1 MSSERVPSSAKT
13 LRSGAYT
20 PVASSVEPP
29 PESATMMRSPAKSCA
44 TPKNVRRA
52 STSPGITCG
61 LSPNSRRPS
70 SSSAALDASRAALVH
85 VVQTHTAPKA
95 RASSTNMRHA
105 ASTRSTAASQKRP
118 VASTP
123 SPKSV
128 ISVCL
133 DDSTIAPPSTCAS
146 TSRDDTVPKSIAATL
161 YRLQFVIA
169 GSPPGATR
177 LLAAGRDRL
186 TLDAVKSKQ
195 HVERLN
201 VPRRVLADFLNLL
214 GHFAGLLG
222 V

>member
-70 SSSAALDASRAALVH
+70 SSRAALDASRAALVH
-85 VVQTHTAPKA
+85 VVQTHAAPKV
-95 RASSTNMRHA
+95 RASSTNIRHA
-105 ASTRSTAASQKRP
+105 SSTRSTAVSQKRP

-123 SPKSV
+123 SPRSV

-133 DDSTIAPPSTCAS
+133 DDSTIAPASTCAN
-146 TSRDDTVPKSIAATL
+146 TSRDDTVPRSIAATL
-161 YRLQFVIA
+161 
-169 GSPPGATR
+169 
-177 LLAAGRDRL
+177 
-186 TLDAVKSKQ
+186 
-195 HVERLN
+195 
-201 VPRRVLADFLNLL
+201 
-214 GHFAGLLG
+214 
-222 V
+222 

>member
-1 MSSERVPSSAKT
+1 MD
-13 LRSGAYT
+13 
-20 PVASSVEPP
+20 PP

-61 LSPNSRRPS
+61 SSPSSRRPS
-70 SSSAALDASRAALVH
+70 NSNAALDASRAALVH
-85 VVQTHTAPKA
+85 VVQMHAAPKS
-95 RASSTNMRHA
+95 RASATNMRHA

-123 SPKSV
+123 SPRSV

-133 DDSTIAPPSTCAS
+133 DDSTIAPASTCAN
-146 TSRDDTVPKSIAATL
+146 TSRDDTVPRSIAATL
-161 YRLQFVIA
+161 YRLQFAIA

-177 LLAAGRDRL
+177 LFAAGRDRL

-195 HVERLN
+195 HIERLN
-201 VPRRVLADFLNLL
+201 VPRRVLADLFDFL

-222 V
+222 VRRL